1 MCVCVLAVIGKP
13 LSPPAGTQAIPS
25 RIRQVVTHSFL
36 SYAAV
41 IAGPLSCALC
51 VEDSA
56 I

>member
-13 LSPPAGTQAIPS
+13 LSTPAGTQAIPS